1 MNKQYRELFQLVA
14 RNGALNAENAMKAI
28 SEDKERD
35 HSKEIASLTS
45 TRDMFNSLED
55 RLLAGE
61 EIAFQDYVLLYAGAV
76 VTRNLVQKNIN
87 TWTAVVKE
95 YDENLIPK
103 LTEVAHESDEIKRKT
118 LIEDFF
124 GE

>member
-1 MNKQYRELFQLVA
+1 VA
-14 RNGALNAENAMKAI
+14 RNGALNAETAMKTI
-28 SEDKERD
+28 SEDKEQD
-35 HSKEIASLTS
+35 HSKEIESLTS
-45 TRDMFNSLED
+45 TRDMFNNLED

-61 EIAFQDYVLLYAGAV
+61 EIIFQDYILLYAGAV

-103 LTEVAHESDEIKRKT
+103 LTEVAHENDETKRNT
-118 LIEDFF
+118 LIEEFF

>member
-14 RNGALNAENAMKAI
+14 RNGALNAETAMKTI
-28 SEDKERD
+28 SEDKEQD

-45 TRDMFNSLED
+45 TRDMFNNLED

-103 LTEVAHESDEIKRKT
+103 LTEVTHESDEIKRKT

>member
-28 SEDKERD
+28 SEDKEQD

>member
-1 MNKQYRELFQLVA
+1 MNKQYRDLFQLVA

-28 SEDKERD
+28 SEDKEQD

-45 TRDMFNSLED
+45 TRDMFNNLED

-87 TWTAVVKE
+87 TWTAIVKE

>member
-1 MNKQYRELFQLVA
+1 MNKQYRDLFQLVA
-14 RNGALNAENAMKAI
+14 RNGALNAETAIKTI
-28 SEDKERD
+28 SEDKEQD

-45 TRDMFNSLED
+45 TRDMFNNLED

-103 LTEVAHESDEIKRKT
+103 LTEVVQEADPVKRQT

-124 GE
+124 D

>member
-28 SEDKERD
+28 SEDKEQD

-45 TRDMFNSLED
+45 TRDMFNNLED

-61 EIAFQDYVLLYAGAV
+61 ELAFQDYVLLYAGAV

-103 LTEVAHESDEIKRKT
+103 LTEVTHESDEIKRKT

>member
-14 RNGALNAENAMKAI
+14 RNGALNAETAIKTI
-28 SEDKERD
+28 SEDKEQD

-45 TRDMFNSLED
+45 TRDMFNNLED

-103 LTEVAHESDEIKRKT
+103 LTEVTHESDEIKRKT

>member
-1 MNKQYRELFQLVA
+1 
-14 RNGALNAENAMKAI
+14 
-28 SEDKERD
+28 
-35 HSKEIASLTS
+35 
-45 TRDMFNSLED
+45 MFNNLED

>member
-14 RNGALNAENAMKAI
+14 RNGALNAETAMKTI
-28 SEDKERD
+28 SEDKEQD

-45 TRDMFNSLED
+45 TRDMFNNLED

-76 VTRNLVQKNIN
+76 VTRNLIQKNIN

-103 LTEVAHESDEIKRKT
+103 LTEVTHESDEIKRKT

>member
-1 MNKQYRELFQLVA
+1 MNKQYRDLFQLVA

-28 SEDKERD
+28 SEDKEQD
-35 HSKEIASLTS
+35 HSKEVASLTS
-45 TRDMFNSLED
+45 TRDMFNNLED

-76 VTRNLVQKNIN
+76 VTRNLVKKNIN
-87 TWTAVVKE
+87 TWTAIVKE

-103 LTEVAHESDEIKRKT
+103 LTEVTHESDEIKRKT

>member
-14 RNGALNAENAMKAI
+14 RNGALNAETAIKTI
-28 SEDKERD
+28 SEDREQD

-45 TRDMFNSLED
+45 TRDMFNILED

>member
-14 RNGALNAENAMKAI
+14 RNGALNAETAMKTI
-28 SEDKERD
+28 SEDKEQD

-45 TRDMFNSLED
+45 TRDMFNNLED

-61 EIAFQDYVLLYAGAV
+61 QIAFQDYVLLYAGAV

-103 LTEVAHESDEIKRKT
+103 LTEVTHESDEIKRKT

>member
-14 RNGALNAENAMKAI
+14 RNGALNAETAIKTI
-28 SEDKERD
+28 SEDKEQD

-45 TRDMFNSLED
+45 TRDMFNNLED

>member
-14 RNGALNAENAMKAI
+14 RNGALNAETAIKTI
-28 SEDKERD
+28 SEDKEQD
-35 HSKEIASLTS
+35 HSKEITSLTS
-45 TRDMFNSLED
+45 TRDMFNNLED

-61 EIAFQDYVLLYAGAV
+61 EIGFQDYILLYAGAV

-103 LTEVAHESDEIKRKT
+103 LTEVAHESDEVKRDT

>member
-14 RNGALNAENAMKAI
+14 RNGALNAEIAMKNI
-28 SEDKERD
+28 SEDKEQD

-45 TRDMFNSLED
+45 TRDMFNNLED

-61 EIAFQDYVLLYAGAV
+61 EIAFQDYILLYAGAV

-103 LTEVAHESDEIKRKT
+103 LTEVTHESDEIKRKT

>member
-1 MNKQYRELFQLVA
+1 
-14 RNGALNAENAMKAI
+14 
-28 SEDKERD
+28 
-35 HSKEIASLTS
+35 
-45 TRDMFNSLED
+45 MFNSLED

-103 LTEVAHESDEIKRKT
+103 LTEVTHESDEIKRKT

>member
-14 RNGALNAENAMKAI
+14 RNGALNAETAMKTI
-28 SEDKERD
+28 SEDKEQD
-35 HSKEIASLTS
+35 HSKEIESLTS
-45 TRDMFNSLED
+45 TRDMFNNLED

-61 EIAFQDYVLLYAGAV
+61 EIIFQDYILLYAGAV

-103 LTEVAHESDEIKRKT
+103 LTEVAHENDETKRNT
-118 LIEDFF
+118 LIEEFF

>member
-14 RNGALNAENAMKAI
+14 RNGALNAETAMKTI
-28 SEDKERD
+28 SEDKEQD

-45 TRDMFNSLED
+45 TRDMFNNLED

-103 LTEVAHESDEIKRKT
+103 LTEVTHESDEIKRKT

-124 GE
+124 SE

>member
-14 RNGALNAENAMKAI
+14 RNGALNAETAMKTI
-28 SEDKERD
+28 SEDKEQD

-45 TRDMFNSLED
+45 TRDMFNNLED

-103 LTEVAHESDEIKRKT
+103 LTEVTHESDETKRKT

>member
-1 MNKQYRELFQLVA
+1 MNKQYQELFQLVA
-14 RNGALNAENAMKAI
+14 RNGAINAENAMSALTKDT
-28 SEDKERD
+28 EKDHTKEF
-35 HSKEIASLTS
+35 EVLTE

-55 RLLAGE
+55 RLRNGE
-61 EIAFQDYVLLYAGAV
+61 EINEKDYILLYAGAIV
-76 VTRNLVQKNIN
+76 SRNILQKNID

-103 LTEVAHESDEIKRKT
+103 LTEVAKETDEIKRIT

-124 GE
+124 S

>member
-1 MNKQYRELFQLVA
+1 MNKQYRDLFQLVA
-14 RNGALNAENAMKAI
+14 RNGALNAETAIKTI
-28 SEDKERD
+28 SEDKEQD

-45 TRDMFNSLED
+45 TRDMFNNLED

>member
-1 MNKQYRELFQLVA
+1 MNKQYRDLFQLVA
-14 RNGALNAENAMKAI
+14 RNGALNAETAIKTI
-28 SEDKERD
+28 SEDKEQD

-45 TRDMFNSLED
+45 TRDMFNNLED

-103 LTEVAHESDEIKRKT
+103 LTEVTHESDEIKRKT